1 MNWCLILNGGD
12 YYCLP
17 CFLWSIYINKIIKN
31 VTKRDKV
38 YIKNF
43 LQRGNKGDLIMTY
56 KDFRKESSLRVNNIY
71 GD

>member
-1 MNWCLILNGGD
+1 MGETIIVS
-12 YYCLP
+12 P
-17 CFLWSIYINKIIKN
+17 VFLWSIYINKIIKN

-43 LQRGNKGDLIMTY
+43 LQKGNKGDLIMTY
-56 KDFRKESSLRVNNIY
+56 KDFRKENSLRVNNIY

>member
-1 MNWCLILNGGD
+1 MSLLF
-12 YYCLP
+12 
-17 CFLWSIYINKIIKN
+17 FLCSIYINKIIKN

-43 LQRGNKGDLIMTY
+43 LQKGNKGDLIMTY
-56 KDFRKESSLRVNNIY
+56 KDFRKENSLRVNNTY

>member
-1 MNWCLILNGGD
+1 MSPLF
-12 YYCLP
+12 
-17 CFLWSIYINKIIKN
+17 FLWSIYINKIIKN

-43 LQRGNKGDLIMTY
+43 LQKGNKGDLIMTY
-56 KDFRKESSLRVNNIY
+56 KDFRKENSLRVNNTY